1 MMGSKMD
8 GTEKAQTATG
18 VHVIRHPLVQ
28 HKLTIMRDIETS
40 TKSFRQLLREIS
52 LLLCYEATED
62 LKLTTRSIT
71 TPLQA
76 MDAPTIEG
84 KKLVFAPILRAGM
97 GLLEGMLDLVPSAR
111 VAHIGLYRD
120 PETLQPVEYYFKA
133 PEDLNERLVIV
144 LDPMLATAN
153 SAIAAVERLKQR
165 GATQLRF
172 VCLLAAPEGI
182 AKFTSA
188 HPDVPVYCAAID
200 SHLNDHGYIVPGLGD
215 AGDRMY
221 GTK

>member
-1 MMGSKMD
+1 MAID
-8 GTEKAQTATG
+8 GVT
-18 VHVIRHPLVQ
+18 VVDHPLVQ
-28 HKLTIMRDIETS
+28 HKLTIMREKDTS
-40 TKSFRQLLREIS
+40 TKSFRTILREIS
-52 LLLCYEATED
+52 HLLCYEATRD
-62 LKLTTRSIT
+62 LELTTKEIE
-71 TPLQA
+71 TPL
-76 MDAPTIEG
+76 MPMRAPTLAG
-84 KKLVFAPILRAGM
+84 KKLVFVPILRAGM

-120 PETLQPVEYYFKA
+120 HVTLQAIEYFFKA
-133 PEDLNERLVIV
+133 PDDLNDRLVIV

-153 SAIAAVERLKQR
+153 SACAAVERLKQH
-165 GATQLRF
+165 GAKNIRF

-182 AKFTSA
+182 AKIRAT

-200 SHLNDHGYIVPGLGD
+200 VKLNEKGYIVPGLGD

>member
-1 MMGSKMD
+1 MESD
-8 GTEKAQTATG
+8 GVT
-18 VHVIRHPLVQ
+18 VIDHPLVK
-28 HKLTIMRDIETS
+28 HKLTIMRDKETS

-52 LLLCYEATED
+52 LLICYEATRD
-62 LKLTTRSIT
+62 LELTMKEIETPLTTM
-71 TPLQA
+71 L
-76 MDAPTIEG
+76 APAIAG

-120 PETLQPVEYYFKA
+120 PTTLEAVEYYFKA
-133 PEDLNERLVIV
+133 PEDISDRLIIV

-153 SAIAAVERLKQR
+153 SAVAAVERLKQR
-165 GATQLRF
+165 GARNIRF
-172 VCLLAAPEGI
+172 VSLLAAPEGI
-182 AKFTSA
+182 RNLRAQ
-188 HPDVPVYCAAID
+188 HPDVQIYCAAID
-200 SHLNDHGYIVPGLGD
+200 ERLNDHGYIVPGLGD